1 MIFAIHQHEL
11 ATGIHVSPSSLNAL
25 PPPSPPYS
33 SGLSQSTGFGCP
45 ASRIELALAIYFTYG
60 NVHVSMLSSHTIFV
74 CFLKFLS
81 NWRKIALQCCVGFA
95 VWQQKSAI
103 IIHISPFEP
112 PCLPPPTS
120 LGHHRALGWASFFI
134 WQLLTSCLTYGK
146 HLTMLLSPFIPL
158 LASPTV
164 YTSPFSISASPFL
177 PSK

>member
-11 ATGIHVSPSSLNAL
+11 ATGIHVSPSSWMPFHL
-25 PPPSPPYS
+25 PPHPIP
-33 SGLSQSTGFGCP
+33 LGCP
-45 ASRIELALAIYFTYG
+45 RAPALGALLRALNLHWPSILHMVMYMFQCYPLT
-60 NVHVSMLSSHTIFV
+60 LFLFV
-74 CFLKFLS
+74 FFKFIS

-112 PCLPPPTS
+112 PRLPPPTS
-120 LGHHRALGWASFFI
+120 LGHRRAPGWAPSFI
-134 WQLLTSCLTYGK
+134 WQLLTSYLTYGK
-146 HLTMLLSPFIPL
+146 HLTTLLSPFIPL